1 MTTGF
6 WFAAIFSAAIAT
18 LAAIEFTASFLVPP
32 WPARALQSTPPLT
45 GPAFNSWG
53 IHDVEHNVAKSSVGR
68 FRAVFVG
75 DSFVEGSYD
84 QLSLP
89 MAVGNQATQHGVKGL
104 EPVSLGVSGTD
115 PRSYYYRVR
124 DVALSLAPDALLV
137 FFFSGNDFVQPGEGY
152 GDRWMPPLVD
162 ESPGAAVLGNV
173 MPRTNWLLINRLRM
187 SEALRGNKPI
197 PDENRTLDSIANG
210 PPEQRIPRLVEHM
223 RRYYYPEVSEE
234 RLNEI
239 FSRGGVGFWKPFKK
253 GGPDQEVLQGWLV
266 NLMVAA
272 EVQDYPLLSIRTPDD
287 AAQQV
292 SGQEIEA
299 TLSWLVALNRLAT
312 ARKVPLK
319 VFVIPT
325 ANVAPDFV
333 EFWKPWPRYLGWY
346 ILSDVRHQRLVEAL
360 RHSAV
365 PFVDLRNDLLA
376 VRGAYRLTDA
386 HWSTAGA
393 QIAAKRV
400 YSELSTMVPR

>member
-1 MTTGF
+1 MTIRF
-6 WFAAIFSAAIAT
+6 WFAAIFSAALAT

-75 DSFVEGSYD
+75 DSFVEGSFD

-104 EPVSLGVSGTD
+104 EPVSLGVSGTG

-124 DVALSLAPDALLV
+124 DVALSLAPDALLI

-152 GDRWMPPLVD
+152 DDRWIPSLVD

-234 RLNEI
+234 RLSEI

-253 GGPDQEVLQGWLV
+253 GGPEHEVLQGWLV

-287 AAQQV
+287 AAQHV

-319 VFVIPT
+319 VFMIPT

-333 EFWKPWPRYLGWY
+333 EFWRPWPRYLGWY

-393 QIAAKRV
+393 QIATKRV